1 MGVSTHLSTE
11 MEPGLSK
18 TALLLLT
25 WATVDVVLHAA
36 AQTEGV
42 VTSSCC
48 PQVFL
53 SSSGS
58 LEQTQSAALGIYT
71 LSSQKIAGNP
81 HPVYLKSDPGQ
92 DFYLYF
98 RDQDSGPR
106 GWLVGKQLLEDI
118 FFLTTKQEAS
128 CPAGIVGAF
137 DTTSEKDHSFS
148 IECHS
153 DQVKIDC
160 CKTIT
165 LKANPSGP
173 IATHQ
178 GGLLGDY
185 TKAEDVNGHTAYRGP
200 MDTSLFFRKAG
211 HGPDGWMVGPE
222 VEHTSFMVTTRNKG
236 ICPSEVLGGFDR
248 NKEEDSSLRMECK
261 VPLADLQDPGVPS
274 SPLVDANRKSINSSA
289 PQNLLPHLASFK
301 YYHDYL
307 DQL

>member
-1 MGVSTHLSTE
+1 
-11 MEPGLSK
+11 MEPGTK
-18 TALLLLT
+18 TVLLLLT
-25 WATVDVVLHAA
+25 WATVDVLHAA

-81 HPVYLKSDPGQ
+81 HPVYLKSTPGH

-106 GWLVGKQLLEDI
+106 GWLVGQQLLEDI

-165 LKANPSGP
+165 MKADPSGP

-185 TKAEDVNGHTAYRGP
+185 TKAEDVNGHTAYSGP
-200 MDTSLFFRKAG
+200 MGTSLFFRKAG

-222 VEHTSFMVTTRNKG
+222 VEHASFMVTTRNKG
-236 ICPSEVLGGFDR
+236 VCPSEVIGGFDR
-248 NKEEDSSLRMECK
+248 DKEEDSSLRMECT

-274 SPLVDANRKSINSSA
+274 SPLVEANRKPINNSA
-289 PQNLLPHLASFK
+289 TQNLVPHLACLKMAGVFIFLQK
-301 YYHDYL
+301 L
-307 DQL
+307 LG